1 MEKNRAAKARDTGGG
16 VVIDLDNEIVEV
28 VVTSEPIATVVAGQ
42 SYRPIVMAAGRVF
55 APAVLR
61 SNGAN
66 RQESLRPRVT
76 VGAPP
81 QSPRPENASGRP
93 AIALALVRQ
102 NTSAPKRNR
111 EYLTPDGQPSAPGV
125 TGCSA
130 D

>member
-42 SYRPIVMAAGRVF
+42 SYR
-55 APAVLR
+55 
-61 SNGAN
+61 
-66 RQESLRPRVT
+66 QESLRPRMT